1 MSYSDQQRAV
11 VEALGLSPDDLRGL
25 AGALETNH
33 VIVSVREVAATH
45 LATLPDHHRYAKS
58 LHRVILW
65 AGDNDAAIVQPSDVT
80 GWALRAGSEARA
92 DPKARHGVG
101 AQEAM
106 ILATRA
112 AFAQAIESGL
122 IRHNPACQVS
132 LPDRPPSRRG
142 ALSADQLAQVH
153 FALVAP
159 TRAIPNLTT
168 SSSAS
173 CARRAVEGTAPSG

>member
-11 VEALGLSPDDLRGL
+11 VEALGLSADDLRGL
-25 AGALETNH
+25 AGALESGQR
-33 VIVSVREVAATH
+33 IVSVGEVAAAH

-58 LHRVILW
+58 LQRVILW
-65 AGDNDAAIVQPSDVT
+65 AGDDDAAAVQPADVT
-80 GWALRAGSEARA
+80 GWALRAGREARTDA
-92 DPKARHGVG
+92 KARHGVG

-112 AFAQAIESGL
+112 AFAHAIESGL
-122 IRHNPACQVS
+122 IRHNPACQVA
-132 LPDRPPSRRG
+132 LPDLRPRVGVPSAPTNSRRCT
-142 ALSADQLAQVH
+142 SRSW
-153 FALVAP
+153 P
-159 TRAIPNLTT
+159 THAIPNLMT